1 MAVTTIT
8 DLHFYGVALLVCSLS
23 ALLLRFLRHP
33 KAKAVVNHPPGPPAL
48 PIIGH
53 LHLLGAILSKSLQ
66 GLASRYGPIM
76 KISIA
81 SSSAIVVSNEIFA
94 REMLKTHEMVFVS
107 RPHFG
112 ASDFNIYQGSEFV
125 NAEYGTYWRFMKKLC
140 MTELL
145 SAPQI
150 NKFVDIRRQEIMKL
164 VEILVNSSTKSS
176 AIDLGEELMV
186 MTNNVICSMAMST
199 RCSSS
204 ADQSKEIRRLVKDVL
219 DLAPKFSLGEM
230 LGPLA
235 KLDLFGYGKK
245 LKGLLTQFD
254 DLAEGIMVE
263 HEEKRRESGGGE
275 GGGERKDMMDILL
288 EISRDE
294 SAEVKITR
302 KDIKS
307 FLMELFMAGTETV
320 SVALQ
325 WTLAELINHPEV
337 YKKLRDE
344 ITTVVGSN
352 RLVEES
358 DIPNLP
364 YLQAV
369 VKEGLRLHAPAPL
382 VFRKAMEDCNINGY
396 DILENSRIIF
406 NLYAIMRDP
415 NSWEKPTEFVPE
427 RFLTSSGTEKYYLN
441 QVDIKGRSFNYMPFG
456 SGRRG
461 CPGSLLASTVKH
473 LTVATLVQCFDWKIK
488 GGEKLNME
496 EGAGLSAGM
505 EHSIVCYPIT
515 RFNLLE
521 NSTLT
526 K

>member
-8 DLHFYGVALLVCSLS
+8 DLNFYGVALLVCSIS
-23 ALLLRFLRHP
+23 ALLLRYLRHP

-125 NAEYGTYWRFMKKLC
+125 NAGNYSPPHKSTNSSTSG
-140 MTELL
+140 
-145 SAPQI
+145 
-150 NKFVDIRRQEIMKL
+150 RQEIMKL
-164 VEILVNSSTKSS
+164 VEILINSSTKSS

-294 SAEVKITR
+294 RAEVKITR

-382 VFRKAMEDCNINGY
+382 VFRKAMEDCTINGY

-515 RFNLLE
+515 RFNLLK

-526 K
+526 E